1 VGGLQDNRNAQA
13 RLGKK
18 VGGAKLIK
26 KINIQV
32 IARAALI
39 AALYFVLTSF
49 LPAISYGPIQ
59 VRISE
64 ALTLLPALMPIS
76 ATLGLFIGCFL
87 ANLYGMVISIT
98 GIYDVIFG
106 SLATLIAA
114 IITTKI
120 KKRAFLPLP
129 TIIVNAIVVSSYI
142 WYYFINSLKIE
153 WLKNLNPI
161 LRYLFTVLSIG
172 TGEAIATYI
181 LGLPLFI
188 AIEKQLRGKKLI

>member
-1 VGGLQDNRNAQA
+1 M
-13 RLGKK
+13 
-18 VGGAKLIK
+18 IK

>member
-1 VGGLQDNRNAQA
+1 MGGLQDNRNAQA